1 MSVDSHSRI
10 LSYRWVTSWFVHVGF
25 QHVLSNSLLFAMVA
39 YQLEEKYGC
48 WRITLL
54 WALSALGGTFTS
66 DCRFVI
72 VVLSCPQA

>member
-1 MSVDSHSRI
+1 M
-10 LSYRWVTSWFVHVGF
+10 TSWFVHVGF

-54 WALSALGGTFTS
+54 WALSALGGTLAPRSTS
-66 DCRFVI
+66 LCERADVYYKGPASCFGT
-72 VVLSCPQA
+72 VVRGSF